1 MPNDG
6 EILQPAAS
14 AEFLNSQQAKDL
26 ELGKNMGV
34 IEPSE
39 DELQSVASSEPVEGT
54 LPIINPSKNWDKFLG
69 DMDWQKFPWGDT
81 LACNI
86 WSSVHC
92 CEAMINCLGQDPE
105 LSDHGTTDLSE
116 RHATVEAGLNG
127 SAGSSQT
134 QWQNMI
140 NNCGLLKET
149 IWPYDRNITKAQ
161 FFQAIPADIKA
172 KAKKFLDKYDISHR
186 RIQDSPYQLNPWTV
200 SAAAIKEALQYGPV
214 KIFLGTGKGW
224 NNAEPKEIPKTDNPM
239 NHAVMVRYV
248 DDQGRIHIYDQYPSY
263 LKVLAAD
270 YRIDYAFQT
279 ILVPKNKPLDRGL
292 ALMPDGRTVAAY
304 VKIST
309 PIKPISEIQN
319 MPETGLC
326 LAKDGR
332 TVLFYSKEGTQT
344 NIDHLKAA
352 FDIPANAPLEKSSDI

>member
-1 MPNDG
+1 VVANLIKRG
-6 EILQPAAS
+6 SITRTS
-14 AEFLNSQQAKDL
+14 R
-26 ELGKNMGV
+26 
-34 IEPSE
+34 IE
-39 DELQSVASSEPVEGT
+39 
-54 LPIINPSKNWDKFLG
+54 
-69 DMDWQKFPWGDT
+69 
-81 LACNI
+81 
-86 WSSVHC
+86 
-92 CEAMINCLGQDPE
+92 
-105 LSDHGTTDLSE
+105 
-116 RHATVEAGLNG
+116 
-127 SAGSSQT
+127 
-134 QWQNMI
+134 
-140 NNCGLLKET
+140 
-149 IWPYDRNITKAQ
+149 
-161 FFQAIPADIKA
+161 
-172 KAKKFLDKYDISHR
+172 
-186 RIQDSPYQLNPWTV
+186 
-200 SAAAIKEALQYGPV
+200 
-214 KIFLGTGKGW
+214 GW